1 MFYRLRDEYVLR
13 GWEKFT
19 SALVKRPRNFFKPL
33 QPDEFSLLTL
43 CDGEIDF
50 LDLSLSKGQEKALQ
64 DFLEQKIVERVTEPT
79 PLQEDQLYR
88 FYPNRFVR
96 SCFWSMTGR
105 CNYRCRH
112 CFMDAPEGALGEIS
126 HEEAIALIDQMA
138 DCGVLSVDITGGEPL
153 VRKDFWQLVDYLHQ
167 HRIDIRT
174 VYSNGWLLT
183 DDVLDAFEARG
194 MKPEISISFDGV
206 GWHDWMRGVEGAEQA
221 ALNAFERCAKRGFS
235 VNAEICVHKGNKVT
249 LRETVQ
255 KLTNMGVTTLRFGSI
270 SQTDLWKKNSCG
282 NDMTEGEYLDAMLD
296 YIPRFFEDGMPVEL
310 LIGGVVFLHKDST
323 EYHVVAERYDG
334 TEDCLDCHLCGAVRS
349 SCYITP
355 EGRLLPCMPMTACK
369 EQEQFARFQDIGL
382 RQGLSDSYYMQFVDK
397 RVKDLLA
404 VNEKCGACPY
414 RLKCGGG
421 CRAAALM
428 QTGDLMG
435 PDPDLCYLWENGY
448 VEKIHQVAD
457 AAIAKYCRKEVGEDE
472 N

>member
-1 MFYRLRDEYVLR
+1 MFYRLQDDYVLR
-13 GWEKFT
+13 GWEKFNA
-19 SALVKRPRNFFKPL
+19 ALIKRPHNVFRSLKPE
-33 QPDEFSLLTL
+33 EFSLLTL
-43 CDGEIDF
+43 CDGETDF
-50 LDLSLSKGQEKALQ
+50 SDLPLSDEQLQ
-64 DFLEQKIVERVTEPT
+64 ILERLRKKRIVNVVSTPT
-79 PLQEDQLYR
+79 PLQEDQIYR

-112 CFMDAPEGALGEIS
+112 CFMDAPEGTLGEIS
-126 HEEAIALIDQMA
+126 HEETMNLIDQMA
-138 DCGVLSVDITGGEPL
+138 ACGVLRVDITGGEPL
-153 VRKDFWQLVDYLHQ
+153 VRKDFWQI
-167 HRIDIRT
+167 IDRFREHNIAIDT
-174 VYSNGWLLT
+174 IYSNGWLLT
-183 DDVLDAFEARG
+183 DDVLDGFEARG
-194 MKPEISISFDGV
+194 IKPQISISFDGV
-206 GWHDWMRGVEGAEQA
+206 GWHDWMRGIEGAETA
-221 ALNAFERCAKRGFS
+221 ALDAFARC
-235 VNAEICVHKGNKVT
+235 VNRDFPVDAEICVHKGNVNT
-249 LRETVQ
+249 LRETLRQ
-255 KLTNMGVTTLRFGSI
+255 LTSIGVFQIRVGNVA
-270 SQTDLWKKNSCG
+270 QTDLWKKNSCG
-282 NDMTEGEYLDAMLD
+282 NDMTEQEYMEAMLD
-296 YIPRFFEDGMPVEL
+296 YIPKFFEDGMPAEL
-310 LIGGVVFLHKDST
+310 LIGGVVFLNKDST
-323 EYHVVAERYDG
+323 EYRVVAERYDG